1 MNVRVLSTALNLAIS
16 MVNPDPPFHL
26 EGRSVLAVAMHA
38 GCSNWKR
45 HPLICALLY
54 LLVVGQAFQD
64 SGGLF
69 LLMWLYWS
77 MSHKLTVTGT

>member
-1 MNVRVLSTALNLAIS
+1 MGVLFTALYLAIS

-26 EGRSVLAVAMHA
+26 EGRSVLAVAKHA
-38 GCSNWKR
+38 RCSDWKR
-45 HPLICALLY
+45 LPLTYALLH
-54 LLVVGQAFQD
+54 LLVVGQAFQE